1 MNVMKLSRTTFTLG
15 KKYVICGKR
24 NCGKTTLINDI
35 VYHLH
40 SKKNNI
46 TIFTQYNAELYF
58 SDMYKFQYTKNEE
71 LDIDI
76 IKNIISRQCIENPK
90 MNNIFIL
97 DDSIVSLYRNDLND
111 ILNLEFPNLTLIIEL
126 QYMNQSINGFDII
139 YLFGYENMIVNKKRI
154 YNKYINNICTFQ
166 EFNEIMAEERYGFI
180 ILRDNHLY
188 KYNTLNHLIYI

>member
-1 MNVMKLSRTTFTLG
+1 MNFTKLSRTTFKLG

-24 NCGKTTLINDI
+24 CCGKTTLINDI

-40 SKKNNI
+40 NKKNKI
-46 TIFTQYNAELYF
+46 TLFSRYNANF
-58 SDMYKFQYTKNEE
+58 SDIYTFQYTKIEE
-71 LDIDI
+71 FDIDI

-90 MNNIFIL
+90 MNNIFIF
-97 DDSIVSLYRNDLND
+97 DDTILSSYKSNLNN

-139 YLFGYENMIVNKKRI
+139 YLFGTEIIINNKKRI

-166 EFNEIMAEERYGFI
+166 EFNEIMAEERYGFT

-188 KYNTLNHLIYI
+188 KYNTLNPLIYI